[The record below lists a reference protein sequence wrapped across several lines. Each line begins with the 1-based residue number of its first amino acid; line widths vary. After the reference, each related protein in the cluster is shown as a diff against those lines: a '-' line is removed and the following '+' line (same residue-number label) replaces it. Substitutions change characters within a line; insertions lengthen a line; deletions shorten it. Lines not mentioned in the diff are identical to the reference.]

1 MFEHEISVVA
11 RSNGTLEP
19 TVNDMKKLANI
30 LKLNTSKMRT
40 KQDFTNLLGPLAFEF
55 FKKKG
60 LQKQKEIQEELQ
72 RQQALPLEQ
81 LQTALQ
87 QQQKLTAFQQL
98 WQQQPQQ
105 PQQPQ
110 QLQQPQTIQQ
120 LGNTNDYVSQSQ
132 TISSSSIAS
141 QPDSQSFEEEVVLS
155 GSVPIVPT
163 LTVATK
169 LDAPTVLKK
178 RQRDQELQPN
188 NDRQSKRSKLS
199 GPQLIESDPMQLDIY
214 I

>member
-87 QQQKLTAFQQL
+87 QQQKLTAFQHL

-105 PQQPQ
+105 P
-110 QLQQPQTIQQ
+110 QQPQTIQQ

>member
-1 MFEHEISVVA
+1 MFEHEITVVA

-19 TVNDMKKLANI
+19 TMNDMRKLATI
-30 LKLNTSKMRT
+30 LKLNTSNMRT
-40 KQDFTNLLGPLAFEF
+40 KQDFTNLLVPLAFEF
-55 FKKKG
+55 SKKKD
-60 LQKQKEIQEELQ
+60 LQKQKEIQEDLQ

-87 QQQKLTAFQQL
+87 QQQKLTAFQHL
-98 WQQQPQQ
+98 WQHQPQQ

-110 QLQQPQTIQQ
+110 NIQQ
-120 LGNTNDYVSQSQ
+120 LGTTNDYVCQSQ
-132 TISSSSIAS
+132 TISSSIAS

-155 GSVPIVPT
+155 GSVPMLPT
-163 LTVATK
+163 MTVAIN
-169 LDAPTVLKK
+169 LGAPAVLKK
-178 RQRDQELQPN
+178 RQRDQELQLN
-188 NDRQSKRSKLS
+188 NDRQPKKSKLS

>member
-1 MFEHEISVVA
+1 MFEHEITVVA

-19 TVNDMKKLANI
+19 TVNDLKKLANI
-30 LKLNTSKMRT
+30 LKLNISKTRT
-40 KQDFTNLLGPLAFEF
+40 KQDFVNLLGPLAFEF

-87 QQQKLTAFQQL
+87 QQEKLNAFQHL
-98 WQQQPQQ
+98 WQHQPQQ

-110 QLQQPQTIQQ
+110 NIQQ
-120 LGNTNDYVSQSQ
+120 LGNTNDYLSQSQ
-132 TISSSSIAS
+132 TTSSSSIAS

-155 GSVPIVPT
+155 GSVPMLPT
-163 LTVATK
+163 LVATK
-169 LDAPTVLKK
+169 LDAPKVLKK

-188 NDRQSKRSKLS
+188 NDRQSKISKLS
-199 GPQLIESDPMQLDIY
+199 GPQFIESDPMQLDIY